1 MKQAFKL
8 LKKHSDHRSPA
19 SFADILAVGD
29 VNTHNMK
36 RYDHLAQQNRKLIQF
51 NCFKHKFT
59 NYKALADQIYYGDY
73 TAKQGVA
80 ILQHIYLQLAQ
91 CDIPEAYKPVVALAF
106 RFSAAKYRRFCRDE
120 QKLTSQYGV
129 L

>member
-1 MKQAFKL
+1 MKHTFKL
-8 LKKHSDHRSPA
+8 LKKHSQHRAPA
-19 SFADILAVGD
+19 SFREILEVGD
-29 VNTHNMK
+29 VNRRNMK
-36 RYDHLAQQNRKLIQF
+36 QEAWYTDRKLQQF

-80 ILQHIYLQLAQ
+80 ILRHIYLQLAQ
-91 CDIPEAYKPVVALAF
+91 CDIPEDYKPIVALAF
-106 RFSAAKYRRFCRDE
+106 RFSAAKYRRFCQEE
-120 QKLTSQYGV
+120 QRLTHYQSV